1 MLGWAVAAVM
11 FVMAIVAGLL
21 ARSFFNA
28 RNLAEQN
35 LVAAKQA
42 IRDLDGFV
50 WNANQGAQSMA
61 GVRLD
66 QIQSSLG
73 QVQRTLERLS
83 DQAPDDLDL
92 LAVRA
97 SNLANF
103 VDAYLT
109 ARSLKNAASA
119 ADE

>member
-1 MLGWAVAAVM
+1 M

-66 QIQSSLG
+66 QI
-73 QVQRTLERLS
+73 
-83 DQAPDDLDL
+83 
-92 LAVRA
+92 
-97 SNLANF
+97 
-103 VDAYLT
+103 
-109 ARSLKNAASA
+109 
-119 ADE
+119 